1 MNHLI
6 MQEEK
11 IRQGRITPR
20 YAVFLVSRNE
30 TTKGKQIKHAL
41 FDIMDQRVI
50 EEYEDKREA
59 DGQCTLLNLGVKLT

>member
-30 TTKGKQIKHAL
+30 TTKSKHLKHAI

-50 EEYEDKREA
+50 EVYEDKREA